1 MESNLAQFRRGGEQ
15 TTEGGFVSW
24 MFFGRCGRV
33 FSLCGGYCFGLVS
46 FAYGGAGHTY
56 LFFKDVD
63 TFVCSVAE
71 QVF

>member
-1 MESNLAQFRRGGEQ
+1 
-15 TTEGGFVSW
+15 
-24 MFFGRCGRV
+24 MFLERCGRV
-33 FSLCGGYCFGLVS
+33 FSLCGGYCFVLVS
-46 FAYGGAGHTY
+46 FAYGGAGQTY

>member
-1 MESNLAQFRRGGEQ
+1 
-15 TTEGGFVSW
+15 
-24 MFFGRCGRV
+24 V

-46 FAYGGAGHTY
+46 FAYGGAGQTYY

-63 TFVCSVAE
+63 TFVCPVAE